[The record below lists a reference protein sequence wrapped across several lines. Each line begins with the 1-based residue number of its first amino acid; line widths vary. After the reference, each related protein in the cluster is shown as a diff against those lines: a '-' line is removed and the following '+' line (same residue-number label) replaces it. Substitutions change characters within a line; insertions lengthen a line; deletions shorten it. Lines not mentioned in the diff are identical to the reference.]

1 MWTVRPAGRLVAV
14 DFDLERFV
22 RAQDDGGTYEAAVA
36 ELRSGRKRSHWMWFV
51 FPQVAGLGS
60 SPMAQQFALSGMDE
74 ARAYLAH
81 PVLGPRLAEA
91 ARVLTGLPGGDP
103 IAVLGPVDALKL
115 RSSMTLFAHAAGGEP
130 VFADVLAQYYGG
142 AEDPATLSRI

>member
-1 MWTVRPAGRLVAV
+1 V

-36 ELRSGRKRSHWMWFV
+36 ELRSGRKRGHWMWFV

-60 SPMAQQFALSGMDE
+60 SPMAQQFALSGLDE

-91 ARVLTGLPGGDP
+91 ARALTGLPGGDP
-103 IAVLGPVDALKL
+103 VAVLGPVDALKL
-115 RSSMTLFAHAAGGEP
+115 RSSMTLFARAAGGEP

-142 AEDPATLSRI
+142 AEDPATVSRI

>member
-1 MWTVRPAGRLVAV
+1 M

-36 ELRSGRKRSHWMWFV
+36 ELRSGRKRGHWMWFV

-60 SPMAQQFALSGMDE
+60 SPMAQQFALSGLDE

-81 PVLGPRLAEA
+81 PVLGPRLAAA
-91 ARVLTGLPGGDP
+91 ARALTGLPGGDP
-103 IAVLGPVDALKL
+103 VAVLGPVDALKL
-115 RSSMTLFAHAAGGEP
+115 RSSMTLFARAAGGEP

-142 AEDPATLSRI
+142 AEDPATVSRI